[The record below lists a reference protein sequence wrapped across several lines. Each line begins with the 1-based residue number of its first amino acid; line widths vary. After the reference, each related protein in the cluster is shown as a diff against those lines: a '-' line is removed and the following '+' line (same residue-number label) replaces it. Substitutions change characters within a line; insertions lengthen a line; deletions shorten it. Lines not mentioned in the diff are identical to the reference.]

1 MSYEPDTNIKLCYG
15 HRGME
20 EHFESNGQPV
30 TLTRLYLN
38 YSWLA
43 GYYEAYQARREQ
55 ARREAEFDEEYDRW
69 LEMVDLDNTL
79 AEMTGRD

>member
-1 MSYEPDTNIKLCYG
+1 
-15 HRGME
+15 ME

-43 GYYEAYQARREQ
+43 GYYEAYQARR
-55 ARREAEFDEEYDRW
+55 AEALVPAVKQGLQDVIDNSPNPEFDEEYDRW
-69 LEMVDLDNTL
+69 LEMVDYDNTL